1 MDQVLVLDLTSPVL
15 AKKQLKYCGIKQEK
29 YGWLKKC
36 KDMLTVRFNESLT
49 AMLYKLGFSNI
60 QIWSVCNW
68 NYLLAIDLS
77 YIDNENLV
85 SRSSVWLYAFFANYL
100 FKISAEWTVYFSFT
114 RNLLILPST
123 FVICIEPKHN
133 QTTLVSSS
141 RRTILRDYSFHISR
155 HHYTKSNLLQ
165 GRLRIRHWIPMFNGT
180 PCRLTIEETNI

>member
-15 AKKQLKYCGIKQEK
+15 ANKQLKYCGIKQE
-29 YGWLKKC
+29 KC

-60 QIWSVCNW
+60 QIWSVYNW

-77 YIDNENLV
+77 YTDNE
-85 SRSSVWLYAFFANYL
+85 NYL

-114 RNLLILPST
+114 RSLLILPST

-133 QTTLVSSS
+133 QTTLVNSS
-141 RRTILRDYSFHISR
+141 RRTKLRDYSFHISR

-165 GRLRIRHWIPMFNGT
+165 GRFRIRHWIPMFNGT
-180 PCRLTIEETNI
+180 PCRLTLGETNI